1 MENNFT
7 SLMWM
12 TIANKTKSDSFTK
25 HSRVTREA
33 NDDVGAQ
40 FNLNDSKVRQGF
52 YIGLSLAISS
62 SVFIGSSFIIKKK
75 GLIKISRMG
84 QTRAGFGGYG
94 YLKEWL
100 WWAGFLS
107 MAIGEGANFA
117 AYAFAPATLVT
128 PLGVLSVLVSAVLS
142 SRLLG
147 ERLNLLGKVGCLL
160 CILGS
165 TVVILHAPKEG
176 SVSSIEELGDMLL
189 QPGFIIY
196 VIFVV
201 VVSIAMICYCVPRY
215 GSSNVIVHIIICSV
229 IGSLSVMGCKG
240 LGLALRETFA
250 GTNEFTKWVTWIC
263 VFSVIFCVAVQM
275 NYLNKALDLFNTSVV
290 TPIYYVFFTSFVIL
304 ASAILFREWG
314 KMSAQD
320 ILGTFA
326 GFFTIICAIF
336 LLNGFKDWDISL
348 ASLNSLLQ
356 HREGPPVTISG
367 EATSPT
373 TLLLG
378 NHSPNTKDELRR
390 TASSSSLTASGN
402 NYHSTTSLAVGSIT
416 SSMFEDR
423 Q

>member
-84 QTRAGFGGYG
+84 QTRAV
-94 YLKEWL
+94 
-100 WWAGFLS
+100 
-107 MAIGEGANFA
+107 AIGEGANFA